1 MKFICLILVVA
12 MMLTGCSINGNENIE
27 VSTDKDNITADFKIL
42 ELNENYWVEEME
54 LVEDIQLQLKQ
65 FGITEEMKED
75 VINHPEKY
83 GTLSAEIEVVNN
95 TENNLI
101 VSDISF
107 PGYGFVNMDNFI
119 SPKDL
124 EISKDSQKH
133 INVTLLVDLEQFSDS
148 NNTNI
153 GSVSLCVAND
163 EFEVLE
169 NSYFQIDVTQDT
181 DKKIH
186 NIGQDRGRFVLNEN

>member
-27 VSTDKDNITADFKIL
+27 VSTDKDNITADFKSL
-42 ELNENYWVEEME
+42 ELNEKYWVEEME
-54 LVEDIQLQLKQ
+54 LVEDIHLQLEQ

-148 NNTNI
+148 KNTNI

-181 DKKIH
+181 DPK
-186 NIGQDRGRFVLNEN
+186 NP